1 METDYQTLFKNEAFE
16 PTYKKVQTLIE
27 PIQTQFKNLANS
39 ETYYTINNVFLQ
51 KDVDYPVLDLK
62 LFNLNYQWIS
72 SRR

>member
-16 PTYKKVQTLIE
+16 PTHKKVQTLIE
-27 PIQTQFKNLANS
+27 PTQNQFKNLANS
-39 ETYYTINNVFLQ
+39 EMYYTINNVFLQ